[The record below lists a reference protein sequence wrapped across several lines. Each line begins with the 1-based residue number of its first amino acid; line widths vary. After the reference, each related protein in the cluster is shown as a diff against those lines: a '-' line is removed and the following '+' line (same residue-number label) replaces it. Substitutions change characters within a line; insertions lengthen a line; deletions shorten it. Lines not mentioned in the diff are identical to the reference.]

1 MKNKKTV
8 IRIIRIIFYALAVL
22 YLLISQVKSE
32 YSFIICPTKRLF
44 NVDCYLCGM
53 TRAFISMFHLN
64 FKQAIEFNPLVVVFY
79 PLFVLIAIQDAF
91 ISVKDII
98 FKKDSKSFLEFIGE
112 RFC

>member
-1 MKNKKTV
+1 MM
-8 IRIIRIIFYALAVL
+8 A
-22 YLLISQVKSE
+22 
-32 YSFIICPTKRLF
+32 
-44 NVDCYLCGM
+44 
-53 TRAFISMFHLN
+53 ISMFHLN

-79 PLFVLIAIQDAF
+79 PLFVLIAIQDTF